1 MVASHI
7 AGMMASQDLRIV
19 VGAMQMAEILMQK
32 LPQVF
37 ETHFIR
43 EGVMHQVKQLAE
55 SDIQTPVKSPPSTSN
70 TGIEGI
76 PGPSRSN
83 QNGYFFLIFIKFVC
97 RIFYISKINIFLDN
111 SVNQSLITVE
121 NGNEVQSTTSSEV
134 EADPLSDATI
144 LAQVAQRRSAK

>member
-43 EGVMHQVKQLAE
+43 EGVMHQVKLLAE
-55 SDIQTPVKSPPSTSN
+55 ADIQTPVKCSPSTSSA
-70 TGIEGI
+70 GVEGL
-76 PGPSRSN
+76 PGPSRSTL
-83 QNGYFFLIFIKFVC
+83 NGYFLILLSNHFLV
-97 RIFYISKINIFLDN
+97 KIP
-111 SVNQSLITVE
+111 LIY
-121 NGNEVQSTTSSEV
+121 
-134 EADPLSDATI
+134 
-144 LAQVAQRRSAK
+144 

>member
-19 VGAMQMAEILMQK
+19 VGAIQMAEILMQK

-55 SDIQTPVKSPPSTSN
+55 ADIQTPVKCSPSTSSA
-70 TGIEGI
+70 GVEGL
-76 PGPSRSN
+76 PGPSRSSH
-83 QNGYFFLIFIKFVC
+83 NGYFKFCYRDIYYIF
-97 RIFYISKINIFLDN
+97 
-111 SVNQSLITVE
+111 
-121 NGNEVQSTTSSEV
+121 
-134 EADPLSDATI
+134 
-144 LAQVAQRRSAK
+144 

>member
-55 SDIQTPVKSPPSTSN
+55 ADIQTPMMKSSPSTSN
-70 TGIEGI
+70 AGVEGL
-76 PGPSRSN
+76 PGPSKSTH
-83 QNGYFFLIFIKFVC
+83 NGYLFHLDIYYIFFLFI
-97 RIFYISKINIFLDN
+97 
-111 SVNQSLITVE
+111 
-121 NGNEVQSTTSSEV
+121 
-134 EADPLSDATI
+134 
-144 LAQVAQRRSAK
+144 

>member
-55 SDIQTPVKSPPSTSN
+55 ADIQTPVKSSPSTSN
-70 TGIEGI
+70 VGIEGL
-76 PGPSRSN
+76 PGPSRST
-83 QNGYFFLIFIKFVC
+83 QNGYFLIFF
-97 RIFYISKINIFLDN
+97 FYD
-111 SVNQSLITVE
+111 Q
-121 NGNEVQSTTSSEV
+121 
-134 EADPLSDATI
+134 
-144 LAQVAQRRSAK
+144 

>member
-43 EGVMHQVKQLAE
+43 EGVMHQIKQLAE
-55 SDIQTPVKSPPSTSN
+55 ADIQTPVKSSPSISN
-70 TGIEGI
+70 IGVEGI
-76 PGPSRSN
+76 PGPSRSV
-83 QNGYFFLIFIKFVC
+83 QNGYFQFISVYKT
-97 RIFYISKINIFLDN
+97 YI
-111 SVNQSLITVE
+111 
-121 NGNEVQSTTSSEV
+121 
-134 EADPLSDATI
+134 
-144 LAQVAQRRSAK
+144 

>member
-43 EGVMHQVKQLAE
+43 EGVMHQIKQLAE
-55 SDIQTPVKSPPSTSN
+55 ADIQTPVKSSPSTSN
-70 TGIEGI
+70 SGIEGL
-76 PGPSRSN
+76 PGPSRST
-83 QNGYFFLIFIKFVC
+83 QNG
-97 RIFYISKINIFLDN
+97 FYNI
-111 SVNQSLITVE
+111 
-121 NGNEVQSTTSSEV
+121 
-134 EADPLSDATI
+134 
-144 LAQVAQRRSAK
+144 

>member
-19 VGAMQMAEILMQK
+19 VGAIQMAEILMQK

-55 SDIQTPVKSPPSTSN
+55 ADIQTPVKSSPSTSN
-70 TGIEGI
+70 TGVEGL
-76 PGPSRSN
+76 PGPSRSI
-83 QNGYFFLIFIKFVC
+83 QNGYFLLIFIFICKWNTL
-97 RIFYISKINIFLDN
+97 YK
-111 SVNQSLITVE
+111 
-121 NGNEVQSTTSSEV
+121 
-134 EADPLSDATI
+134 
-144 LAQVAQRRSAK
+144 

>member
-55 SDIQTPVKSPPSTSN
+55 ADIQTPVKASPSTSSA
-70 TGIEGI
+70 GVEGL
-76 PGPSRSN
+76 PGPSSA
-83 QNGYFFLIFIKFVC
+83 QNRNFFYKYLL
-97 RIFYISKINIFLDN
+97 NLHN
-111 SVNQSLITVE
+111 LE
-121 NGNEVQSTTSSEV
+121 NLV
-134 EADPLSDATI
+134 
-144 LAQVAQRRSAK
+144 

>member
-19 VGAMQMAEILMQK
+19 VGAVQMAEILMQK

-55 SDIQTPVKSPPSTSN
+55 ADVQTPMIKSSPSTSN
-70 TGIEGI
+70 ASVEGL
-76 PGPSRSN
+76 PGPSKS
-83 QNGYFFLIFIKFVC
+83 
-97 RIFYISKINIFLDN
+97 
-111 SVNQSLITVE
+111 TH
-121 NGNEVQSTTSSEV
+121 NGNF
-134 EADPLSDATI
+134 I
-144 LAQVAQRRSAK
+144 

>member
-32 LPQVF
+32 LPQIF

-55 SDIQTPVKSPPSTSN
+55 TDVQTPIKSPPSTSN
-70 TGIEGI
+70 AGIEGL
-76 PGPSRSN
+76 PGPSRSTP
-83 QNGYFFLIFIKFVC
+83 NGY
-97 RIFYISKINIFLDN
+97 YY
-111 SVNQSLITVE
+111 
-121 NGNEVQSTTSSEV
+121 
-134 EADPLSDATI
+134 
-144 LAQVAQRRSAK
+144 

>member
-55 SDIQTPVKSPPSTSN
+55 ADIQTPTKSSPSTSN
-70 TGIEGI
+70 VGVEGL
-76 PGPSRSN
+76 PGPSRCLLNS
-83 QNGYFFLIFIKFVC
+83 YFNLHIF
-97 RIFYISKINIFLDN
+97 S
-111 SVNQSLITVE
+111 
-121 NGNEVQSTTSSEV
+121 
-134 EADPLSDATI
+134 
-144 LAQVAQRRSAK
+144 

>member
-43 EGVMHQVKQLAE
+43 EGVMHQIKQLAE
-55 SDIQTPVKSPPSTSN
+55 ADIQVSVKSSPCTSN
-70 TGIEGI
+70 TGVEGI
-76 PGPSRSN
+76 PGPSRSI
-83 QNGYFFLIFIKFVC
+83 QNG
-97 RIFYISKINIFLDN
+97 
-111 SVNQSLITVE
+111 
-121 NGNEVQSTTSSEV
+121 
-134 EADPLSDATI
+134 
-144 LAQVAQRRSAK
+144 